1 MITYTAANLSDIRL
15 LLLSLV
21 SGMDILDN
29 RPETP
34 EEEKKSIRE
43 AIEADFA
50 GLDRLGVPY
59 IVQNAAIGAGSRNNG
74 KRPISSLVREIMGKY
89 AHRLTPEARE
99 EWRRFAEEQ
108 KEAGKHSE
116 VIPF

>member
-1 MITYTAANLSDIRL
+1 MKYTTADLSDIRL
-15 LLLSLV
+15 LLLSLA

-29 RPETP
+29 RPRTP
-34 EEEKKSIRE
+34 EEEKKYIQE
-43 AIEADFA
+43 AIEADFV

-59 IVQNAAIGAGSRNNG
+59 IVQNAALGAGSRNNG
-74 KRPISSLVREIMGKY
+74 KSPISFLVREIMGEY

-108 KEAGKHSE
+108 KEAEKHSE

>member
-1 MITYTAANLSDIRL
+1 MKYTVADLPDIRL

-50 GLDRLGVPY
+50 GLDRLGVPH

-74 KRPISSLVREIMGKY
+74 KRPISFLAREILDQY
-89 AHRLTPEARE
+89 AHRLTPEARREWYDFRQSQTTEGSE
-99 EWRRFAEEQ
+99 E
-108 KEAGKHSE
+108 
-116 VIPF
+116 IPLF

>member
-1 MITYTAANLSDIRL
+1 MKYTTADLLDIRL
-15 LLLSLV
+15 LLLSLA

-29 RPETP
+29 RPGTP
-34 EEEKKSIRE
+34 EEEKTIRE
-43 AIEADFA
+43 AIEADFV

-74 KRPISSLVREIMGKY
+74 KRPISFLVREILDQY

-108 KEAGKHSE
+108 KEAEKHSE
-116 VIPF
+116 VIPL